1 MKPQIYRI
9 FFLLIICLVV
19 NVSYAQVGIGTTTPD
34 TSSMLDIQ
42 STAKGVLIPRM
53 TTVQRLLVKDPDTG
67 KPANGLLVFDT
78 TSKSFW
84 FYNGTATT
92 PAWKELVSGSSIV
105 DADDDTKV
113 EVEKTADLD
122 EINFTTTGVERMKIG
137 NTGKIIMGTNVL
149 TQPTTYF
156 EIGTDGVIKLGNKG
170 ASTTTG
176 GTPANPESDTAG
188 LENYTKI
195 TADGSLSY
203 VGNATR
209 WDDIKVPVNAVKIKN
224 VATEPNWDD
233 FLGNTALL
241 WFDNGDDVIFT
252 VQMPHA
258 WKEGTTIY
266 PHVHWTIKNG
276 NLGTDTVTWG
286 LEYSWQK
293 IGQVFGATKT
303 SSGTNLLSVNS
314 GLNYEHLLT
323 PLEPISG
330 SGMNLSSML
339 VCRLTRSSGTYG
351 PAGLLEIDFHYQID
365 SDGSNQEFTKT
376 N

>member
-1 MKPQIYRI
+1 MKPQIFQI

-34 TSSMLDIQ
+34 ASSMLDIQ

-53 TTVQRLLVKDPDTG
+53 TTTERADIIN
-67 KPANGLLVFDT
+67 PANGLLVFDT
-78 TSKSFW
+78 DKKSFW
-84 FYNGTATT
+84 FYNGTSTT
-92 PAWKELVSGSSIV
+92 PVWKELTSGTSIV
-105 DADDDTKV
+105 DADADTKV
-113 EVEKTADLD
+113 EVEKNTN
-122 EINFTTTGVERMKIG
+122 ENIIRFTTAGTEYMQIG
-137 NTGKIIMGTNVL
+137 ANG
-149 TQPTTYF
+149 
-156 EIGTDGVIKLGNKG
+156 EIRLGNRG

-209 WDDIKVPVNAVKIKN
+209 WDDLKVPVNSVKIKN

-314 GLNYEHLLT
+314 GLDYEHLLT